1 MAATAAPVALRETL
15 LAARHVELSLGD
27 FPGFVQDIPTKVLQA
42 RIAEERKTLGDP
54 Q

>member
-1 MAATAAPVALRETL
+1 VERRVLLDSAAQ
-15 LAARHVELSLGD
+15 HVELSLGD

-42 RIAEERKTLGDP
+42 RIAEERKGLGDP